1 MPLKHVAVGCVDEVS
16 ELARVVSAANTILL
30 DQGGHRRADNT
41 DVPGMVNALREAG
54 AGPAEEAA
62 VLGGGAT
69 ARSAIASLR
78 ELTERVAVY
87 VRTPSRAA
95 PLRATAD
102 AQRVALDIRP
112 WSDRGHGLA
121 APLVIATTPAGV
133 VDDLAALVP
142 ARPGLLLD
150 VVYAQWPTPL
160 ARAWQVAGG
169 VVVGGLDFLVHQ
181 ARLQVRLFTGSHVP
195 VAVLRNA
202 GVWAIESRAG
212 GAPS

>member
-1 MPLKHVAVGCVDEVS
+1 MPLKHVALRCVDEVS
-16 ELARVVSAANTILL
+16 ELARAVSAANTILL
-30 DQGGHRRADNT
+30 DHGGHRRADNT
-41 DVPGMVNALREAG
+41 DAPGMVNALREAG
-54 AGPAEEAA
+54 AGLPEEAA

-69 ARSAIASLR
+69 ARSAIASLS
-78 ELTERVAVY
+78 ELTDRVVVY

-102 AQRVALDIRP
+102 AQGVALEIRP
-112 WSDRGHGLA
+112 WSDREHALA

-133 VDDLAALVP
+133 IDDLTAAVP

-150 VVYAQWPTPL
+150 VVYAPWPTSL

-169 VVVGGLDFLVHQ
+169 DVVGGFDFLVHQ
-181 ARLQVRLFTGSHVP
+181 ARLQVRLFTGYDIP

-202 GVWAIESRAG
+202 GAWAIESRAG
-212 GAPS
+212 DAAS